1 MRSYLIAY
9 KSSYLC
15 TLILKIKLED
25 KSAPFTGKPFTGKL
39 RNTRQILKHKIKCS
53 GTEIII
59 YKNLALSAALLL
71 TGNNHAM
78 FITLIDKLY

>member
-1 MRSYLIAY
+1 MDSFILGYKTPCTKKKTILNDLVRSYLIAY

-53 GTEIII
+53 GTEIFI
-59 YKNLALSAALLL
+59 YKNLA
-71 TGNNHAM
+71 
-78 FITLIDKLY
+78 